1 MKEHWSYAKYLAD
14 EVNIST
20 PLEVTT
26 KQIKYYL
33 ELIKTKGKYSYVAD
47 INSLKSN
54 NPSGRSDFEKPVLMY
69 TVNNYLRN
77 IILRVNS
84 KRNWVYKYI

>member
-1 MKEHWSYAKYLAD
+1 M
-14 EVNIST
+14 
-20 PLEVTT
+20 
-26 KQIKYYL
+26 
-33 ELIKTKGKYSYVAD
+33 ELIKTKRKYSYVAD

-54 NPSGRSDFEKPVLMY
+54 NPSGRSDFEKPVLIY

-84 KRNWVYKYI
+84 KRN